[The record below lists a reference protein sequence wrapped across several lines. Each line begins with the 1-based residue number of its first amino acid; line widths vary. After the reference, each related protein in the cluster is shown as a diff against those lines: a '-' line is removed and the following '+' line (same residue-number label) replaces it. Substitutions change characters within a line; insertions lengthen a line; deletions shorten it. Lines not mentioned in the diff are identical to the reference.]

1 MSDFRPLWGGGGYWR
16 YRFGQF
22 SRHFMGGSEVLGV
35 YFTMYPKFFRR
46 LFCSFF
52 YPQVGVVLGLILVP
66 NGKHFGKMLG
76 DEYSHY
82 EPQ

>member
-1 MSDFRPLWGGGGYWR
+1 MKTGLKQVRANSGAAFAQLAYATA
-16 YRFGQF
+16 
-22 SRHFMGGSEVLGV
+22 SRKLQKQVS
-35 YFTMYPKFFRR
+35 
-46 LFCSFF
+46 FCSFF

>member
-1 MSDFRPLWGGGGYWR
+1 M
-16 YRFGQF
+16 
-22 SRHFMGGSEVLGV
+22 LGV
-35 YFTMYPKFFRR
+35 YFTMYPKTFVEIYFF
-46 LFCSFF
+46 SFSHF

-66 NGKHFGKMLG
+66 NGKHFGMMLG